1 MTSFIN
7 TLSEVS
13 MYTLAWLVISCG
25 CTFIIAAAFF
35 GYPKDEEPPESKK
48 DLKCPVTGGPHIVT
62 VIRKKCKENQDDT

>member
-7 TLSEVS
+7 TLAEVS

-35 GYPKDEEPPESKK
+35 GFPEEIEPPEPKLNKK
-48 DLKCPVTGGPHIVT
+48 FKCPVVT
-62 VIRKKCKENQDDT
+62 VIKGKCKENQDDL

>member
-7 TLSEVS
+7 TLAEVS

-35 GYPKDEEPPESKK
+35 GFPEEIETPEPKLKK
-48 DLKCPVTGGPHIVT
+48 KLKCPVVT
-62 VIRKKCKENQDDT
+62 VIRKKCKENQDDL

>member
-1 MTSFIN
+1 MSFIN
-7 TLSEVS
+7 TLAEVS

-35 GYPKDEEPPESKK
+35 GFPEEIETPEPELKK
-48 DLKCPVTGGPHIVT
+48 KLKCPVVT

>member
-7 TLSEVS
+7 TLAEVS

-35 GYPKDEEPPESKK
+35 GFPEEIEPPKPK
-48 DLKCPVTGGPHIVT
+48 PKNKLKCPVVT
-62 VIRKKCKENQDDT
+62 VIRGKCKENQDDL